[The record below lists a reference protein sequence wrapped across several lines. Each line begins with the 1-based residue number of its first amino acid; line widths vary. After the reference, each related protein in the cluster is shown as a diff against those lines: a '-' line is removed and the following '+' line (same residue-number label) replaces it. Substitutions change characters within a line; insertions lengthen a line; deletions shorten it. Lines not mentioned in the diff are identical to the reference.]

1 VASVLEVFGRWAIV
15 SGVAQRVAALH
26 LCRPAEMGKQWSL
39 QLAGALSVIAG
50 VGFVGTVFGTI
61 RAWTLVMYAA
71 AGGAFFLI
79 QDALL
84 YWRLRN
90 R

>member
-1 VASVLEVFGRWAIV
+1 VLEVFGRWAIV
-15 SGVAQRVAALH
+15 SGVAQLVAALH
-26 LCRPAEMGKQWSL
+26 LRRPRWASNGRCSSPECCPSSQAS
-39 QLAGALSVIAG
+39 ALSAPSS
-50 VGFVGTVFGTI
+50 GTI

-84 YWRLRN
+84 YWRLRK